1 MKRKAY
7 ISPSTRIVKI
17 RTTAILMGSDVQ
29 NTYHNDHG
37 HVTMGSGSLD
47 ASMGESKERDASDC
61 SSNPDPL
68 W

>member
-1 MKRKAY
+1 
-7 ISPSTRIVKI
+7 
-17 RTTAILMGSDVQ
+17 MGSDVQ